1 MSARRFGYFL
11 GRSDIRPKIQI
22 RPMLSTVVC
31 IDLTYVYRL
40 IVTSHNANP
49 NIPSSFPQWTANGD
63 AFKIGADLNRLE
75 SETLPQYFR
84 HSRFQSLVR
93 QLNFYNFRKV
103 NRERTFWIYK
113 HRLFHRDHPEG
124 LHLLR
129 RRTCPGV
136 DGRKNRFSNYSRK
149 AGDDADVGDEG
160 YDEESKSSDE
170 SFYEIEVAEPKSKRT
185 SIVAPAPEGDNKRKV
200 LSSVTREFDNLNADQ
215 NVTVD
220 LSLMGAIRSVIES
233 KDAKVTQLNVVDE
246 PDCSSEKEVDER
258 VARREQAHVVSQVA
272 MKLEEYARKA
282 KRSRGGTRYGVGIVT
297 PPLGGGQS
305 YRSVLTYDDEYEAM
319 TARVGSSAV
328 TIVPEFEINAS
339 DDYVNPVAITPSR
352 SRPTV
357 VMCDKH
363 PVGNLDLAKHI
374 YDQIM
379 DGDMDYASKAA
390 SAAVA
395 YFCTA
400 SSPNE
405 PEGEACAKILG
416 IMSGNDKL
424 AHEFM
429 QYRYAL
435 HPVDCSSTL
444 SNSTFCAPGVRND
457 NTAFSIDQI
466 WERAASRRD
475 ALRDFKTFAV
485 NYMNAEI
492 ARMDYRGEETGAL
505 RRTTEVWLK
514 SASSNA

>member
-1 MSARRFGYFL
+1 MQQL
-11 GRSDIRPKIQI
+11 
-22 RPMLSTVVC
+22 
-31 IDLTYVYRL
+31 
-40 IVTSHNANP
+40 
-49 NIPSSFPQWTANGD
+49 QWTANGD

-149 AGDDADVGDEG
+149 AGDDAGVGDEG
-160 YDEESKSSDE
+160 YDEENKSSDE
-170 SFYEIEVAEPKSKRT
+170 SAYEIEVAAPKSKKRN
-185 SIVAPAPEGDNKRKV
+185 IVCAEEDGDSKHNVLPRGNHEIDERK
-200 LSSVTREFDNLNADQ
+200 LDANIS
-215 NVTVD
+215 VD
-220 LSLMGAIRSVIES
+220 LSLIGAVHSVIGS
-233 KDAKVTQLNVVDE
+233 DDAKVALLDVSDE
-246 PDCSSEKEVDER
+246 PDCNSEKEVDER

-297 PPLGGGQS
+297 PPLGGGQC
-305 YRSVLTYDDEYEAM
+305 YRSVLTYDDEYDAM
-319 TARVGSSAV
+319 AARVSSAV
-328 TIVPEFEINAS
+328 VTVAPGVEIRATDYKLLPVP
-339 DDYVNPVAITPSR
+339 ITPNR

-357 VMCDKH
+357 VLCDEN
-363 PVGNLDLAKHI
+363 PVGNVDLAKVI

-379 DGDMDYASKAA
+379 VGNRDYASKAA

-444 SNSTFCAPGVRND
+444 SSSTFCAPGLRND
-457 NTAFSIDQI
+457 ITAFSLDQI

-492 ARMDYRGEETGAL
+492 ARMEYRGEETGAL
-505 RRTTEVWLK
+505 RRTAEVWLK
-514 SASSNA
+514 SASAHA

>member
-1 MSARRFGYFL
+1 MPMSNSSILHDSPLNDA
-11 GRSDIRPKIQI
+11 
-22 RPMLSTVVC
+22 
-31 IDLTYVYRL
+31 
-40 IVTSHNANP
+40 A
-49 NIPSSFPQWTANGD
+49 PSSSKDGSVPSGFILKLYQMVNGAPDDVISWTANGD

-149 AGDDADVGDEG
+149 AGDDAGVGDEG

-170 SFYEIEVAEPKSKRT
+170 SAYEIEVAEPKSKEEYH
-185 SIVAPAPEGDNKRKV
+185 SFIGSD
-200 LSSVTREFDNLNADQ
+200 
-215 NVTVD
+215 
-220 LSLMGAIRSVIES
+220 
-233 KDAKVTQLNVVDE
+233 DAKVSQLDVVDE

-272 MKLEEYARKA
+272 LKLEEYARKA

-297 PPLGGGQS
+297 PPLGGSQS
-305 YRSVLTYDDEYEAM
+305 YRSVLTYDDEYDAM
-319 TARVGSSAV
+319 AARVTSAV
-328 TIVPEFEINAS
+328 VTVAPGVESHAT
-339 DDYVNPVAITPSR
+339 DDKLLPAPITPNP
-352 SRPTV
+352 SRPMMV
-357 VMCDKH
+357 ICDEN
-363 PVGNLDLAKHI
+363 PVGNIDLAKLV

-379 DGDMDYASKAA
+379 DGDRDYASKAA

-405 PEGEACAKILG
+405 QEGEACAKILG

-444 SNSTFCAPGVRND
+444 SNSTFCAPGLRND
-457 NTAFSIDQI
+457 ITAFSLDQI

-492 ARMDYRGEETGAL
+492 ARMEYRGEETGAL
-505 RRTTEVWLK
+505 RRTAEVWLR
-514 SASSNA
+514 SASTHA

>member
-1 MSARRFGYFL
+1 M
-11 GRSDIRPKIQI
+11 
-22 RPMLSTVVC
+22 
-31 IDLTYVYRL
+31 
-40 IVTSHNANP
+40 
-49 NIPSSFPQWTANGD
+49 
-63 AFKIGADLNRLE
+63 
-75 SETLPQYFR
+75 
-84 HSRFQSLVR
+84 
-93 QLNFYNFRKV
+93 

-149 AGDDADVGDEG
+149 AGDDAGVGDEG

-170 SFYEIEVAEPKSKRT
+170 SAYEIEVAEPKSKKR
-185 SIVAPAPEGDNKRKV
+185 SIIGVEQEGDSKHKV
-200 LSSVTREFDNLNADQ
+200 LPRVHREIDEHKLDANIA
-215 NVTVD
+215 VD
-220 LSLMGAIRSVIES
+220 LSLVGAIHSVIGS
-233 KDAKVTQLNVVDE
+233 DDAKVSQLDVVDE

-272 MKLEEYARKA
+272 LKLEEYARKA

-297 PPLGGGQS
+297 PPLGGSQS
-305 YRSVLTYDDEYEAM
+305 YRSVLTYDDEYDAM
-319 TARVGSSAV
+319 AARVTSSVV
-328 TIVPEFEINAS
+328 TVAPGVESHAT
-339 DDYVNPVAITPSR
+339 DDKLLPAPITPNP
-352 SRPTV
+352 SRPMMV
-357 VMCDKH
+357 ICDEN
-363 PVGNLDLAKHI
+363 PVGNIDLAKLI

-379 DGDMDYASKAA
+379 DGDRDYASKAA

-405 PEGEACAKILG
+405 QEGEACAKILG

-444 SNSTFCAPGVRND
+444 SNSTFCAPGLRND
-457 NTAFSIDQI
+457 ITAFSLDQI

-492 ARMDYRGEETGAL
+492 ARMEYRGEETGAL
-505 RRTTEVWLK
+505 RRTAEVWLR
-514 SASSNA
+514 SASTHA